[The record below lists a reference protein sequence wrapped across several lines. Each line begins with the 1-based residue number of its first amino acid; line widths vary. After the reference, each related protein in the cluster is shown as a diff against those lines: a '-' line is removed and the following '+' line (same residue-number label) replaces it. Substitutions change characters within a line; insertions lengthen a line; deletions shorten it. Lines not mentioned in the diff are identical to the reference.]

1 MNDIATTN
9 SVKLG
14 DVVHPAIDHKINGEV
29 RNVDGDVIPRVEDK
43 ELSREEF
50 FQVPT
55 EEETI
60 AV

>member
-9 SVKLG
+9 NVKLG
-14 DVVHPAIDHKINGEV
+14 DTIYSPNGHKIDREV

-55 EEETI
+55 EEENI
-60 AV
+60 G